1 VSLPLAPLAALLL
14 AAAPTTPV
22 LAGAPTPEQ
31 AAALQTLL
39 DRRRPNA
46 PDLDRVGTWL
56 GTDRPLLFRDALR
69 GRVVLL
75 DFWTSG
81 CVNCIHGFPV
91 LKALE
96 QHFPGE
102 PFQVIGIHSGKFD
115 AEKEVPAIAEAMG
128 RHGIDY
134 PVGTDS
140 DFVIWEQYG
149 VHAWPTTVLIDAQGQ
164 VAVRFAGEADATQ
177 LTFYV
182 QALLADARKKGFAAA
197 GPATFRR
204 PPVASTGPLAFPGK
218 VLALSDGGLAVADTG
233 HHRLLLLDGKGA
245 LRRAVGSG
253 LEGFSDGP
261 PETASFRRPQGL
273 AERDGQLYVADTEN
287 HAIRRVDLASGK
299 VETIAGNGR
308 KGERIAPSPDAR
320 SEALRSPWDVAFIGD
335 ALWVA
340 MAGSHQ
346 LWQLDVRSGAL
357 AAGAGDGQEGLL
369 DGPLATA
376 QFAQPS
382 GLATDGKVLYVAD
395 SEASAIRVVDPA
407 AAQVRTLVGAGVFEF
422 GDRDGPAQSARLQ
435 HPLGLSL
442 QGRTLFI
449 ADTFNGRVR
458 RLALDA
464 GQLGTVTAKGLL
476 AQPGGLTARAGELL
490 VADTDHHRL
499 VSVDPATGALRP
511 LVPSG
516 VTAPRLGGWVER
528 PVLATRALP
537 VQHLGD
543 ATLASAASTLVLE
556 VRLPDGYSFTE
567 GAPQRV
573 EVSSPARRTGD
584 TRIETSGNLLRAST
598 ALEGFPLEGTAVQ
611 TVTLFYCHSGGNA
624 VCLVDRRRLVARVSA
639 VSGGPDTAIVRY
651 TPAPP
656 AAGG

>member
-1 VSLPLAPLAALLL
+1 
-14 AAAPTTPV
+14 
-22 LAGAPTPEQ
+22 
-31 AAALQTLL
+31 LQTLL

-56 GTDRPLLFRDALR
+56 GTDRPLLLRGELR

-91 LKALE
+91 LKAL
-96 QHFPGE
+96 QQRFASE

-115 AEKEVPAIAEAMG
+115 AEKQVSAIAEAMG

-140 DFVIWEQYG
+140 DFVVWEQYG

-164 VAVRFAGEADATQ
+164 VAVRFAGEADPAQ

-182 QALLADARKKGFAAA
+182 QALLADARKKGFAAS
-197 GPATFRR
+197 GPAVFHR
-204 PPVASTGPLAFPGK
+204 PALPPTGPLAFPGK
-218 VLALSDGGLAVADTG
+218 VLALSDGGLAVADSG
-233 HHRLLLLDGKGA
+233 HHRVLLLDGTGR

-261 PETASFRRPQGL
+261 AETASFRRPQGL
-273 AERDGQLYVADTEN
+273 AERAGQLYVADTEN
-287 HAIRRVDLASGK
+287 HAVRRVDLVSGR
-299 VETIAGNGR
+299 VETVAGNGR
-308 KGERIAPSPDAR
+308 KGERLAPAPDAR
-320 SEALRSPWDVAFIGD
+320 AVALRSPWDLAFVGD
-335 ALWVA
+335 VLWVA

-346 LWQLDVRSGAL
+346 LWQLDLPTGAL
-357 AAGAGDGQEGLL
+357 VAGAGDGQEGLL
-369 DGPLATA
+369 DGPPASA

-382 GLATDGKVLYVAD
+382 GLATDGRVLYVAD
-395 SEASAIRVVDPA
+395 SEASAIRVIDPRA
-407 AAQVRTLVGAGVFEF
+407 GQVRTLVGAGLFEF
-422 GDRDGPAQSARLQ
+422 GDRDGPAASARLQ
-435 HPLGLSL
+435 HPLGLWL

-449 ADTFNGRVR
+449 ADTFNGRIR

-464 GQLGTVTAKGLL
+464 GQVGTVTPKAPL
-476 AQPGGLTARAGELL
+476 AQPGGLTARGGVLL

-499 VSVDPATGALRP
+499 VSVDPAAGTLQP
-511 LVPSG
+511 LTLEG

-528 PVLATRALP
+528 PVLASRSVP

-556 VRLPDGYSFTE
+556 VRLPDGYAFTE

-573 EVSSPARRTGD
+573 EVSAPARHTGQ
-584 TRIETSGNLLRAST
+584 TRIETSGNVLRAST
-598 ALEGFPLEGTAVQ
+598 PLEAFPLEGTAVQ
-611 TVTLFYCHSGGNA
+611 TVTLFYCRSGGSA

-639 VSGGPDTAIVRY
+639 VPGGPDTAIVRY

-656 AAGG
+656 APGS

>member
-1 VSLPLAPLAALLL
+1 M
-14 AAAPTTPV
+14 
-22 LAGAPTPEQ
+22 
-31 AAALQTLL
+31 
-39 DRRRPNA
+39 
-46 PDLDRVGTWL
+46 
-56 GTDRPLLFRDALR
+56 
-69 GRVVLL
+69 LL

-91 LKALE
+91 LRALA
-96 QHFPGE
+96 QRFAGE

-115 AEKEVPAIAEAMG
+115 AEKEVPAIAEAMA

-140 DFVIWEQYG
+140 DFVVWEQYG

-182 QALLADARKKGFAAA
+182 QALLADARKKGIAAP
-197 GPATFRR
+197 GPASFRR
-204 PPVASTGPLAFPGK
+204 PAVAPTGPLAFPGK
-218 VLALSDGGLAVADTG
+218 VLALSDSGLAVADTG
-233 HHRLLLLDGKGA
+233 HHRLLLLDARGA
-245 LRRAVGSG
+245 LRRVVGSG

-261 PETASFRRPQGL
+261 AETASFRRPQGM
-273 AERDGQLYVADTEN
+273 AEREGQLYVADTEN
-287 HAIRRVDLASGK
+287 HAIRRVDLATGK

-308 KGERIAPSPDAR
+308 KGEHVDPSPDAR
-320 SEALRSPWDVAFIGD
+320 AVALRSPWDVTFVGD

-357 AAGAGDGQEGLL
+357 TPGAGSGQEGLV
-369 DGPLATA
+369 DGPLASA

-395 SEASAIRVVDPA
+395 SEASAIRAVDVA
-407 AAQVRTLVGAGVFEF
+407 AGQVRTLVGAGLFEF
-422 GDRDGPAQSARLQ
+422 GDRDGPLASARLQ
-435 HPLGLSL
+435 HPLGLWL
-442 QGRTLFI
+442 QGRTLFV

-458 RLALDA
+458 RLLLDS
-464 GQLGTVTAKGLL
+464 GQVSTVTAKGLL
-476 AQPGGLTARAGELL
+476 AQPGGLTVRAGELV

-499 VSVDPATGALRP
+499 VSVDPASGALRP
-511 LVPSG
+511 FPLTG
-516 VTAPRLGGWVER
+516 VAAPRLGGWVEH
-528 PVLATRALP
+528 PVLASRSLP

-543 ATLASAASTLVLE
+543 ATVASTASTLVLE
-556 VRLPDGYSFTE
+556 VRLPDGYAFTE

-573 EVSSPARRTGD
+573 EVSSPARHTGE
-584 TRIETSGNLLRAST
+584 TRIETAGSVLRAST
-598 ALEGFPLEGTAVQ
+598 PLEGFPLEGTAVQ
-611 TVTLFYCHSGGNA
+611 TVTLFYCRSGGSS

-639 VSGGPDTAIVRY
+639 VSGGPDTATVRY

-656 AAGG
+656 TVGG